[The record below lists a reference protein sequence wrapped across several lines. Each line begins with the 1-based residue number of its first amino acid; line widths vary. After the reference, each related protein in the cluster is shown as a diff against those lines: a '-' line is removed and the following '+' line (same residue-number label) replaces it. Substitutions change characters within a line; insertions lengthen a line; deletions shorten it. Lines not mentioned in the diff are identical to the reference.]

1 MDEKFEERTGEYE
14 EREDHR
20 LKHAG
25 AIALFLLSPVFSYV
39 MFEFV
44 TGNFVMVLPKNAVLN
59 IVWMFALYL
68 LVFGI
73 SGSTRISVPVSSVIL
88 YAISLAEAFV
98 VSFRSRPIMM
108 GDVLAVKTAMTVAGS
123 YDYTPTFMMIIC
135 GVLLIIWN
143 ALAQFVFVRV
153 KGKKKRAAV
162 FSVSAGA
169 VAAFIACFYN
179 FMISG
184 LSLEVNLW
192 DPTTSYAEN
201 GYILSSAISIKYLV
215 KKAPGGYSQAKI
227 QEICDKYV
235 DSEKERN
242 GDCCSGGV
250 RGRGPADE
258 YYLYHERESFRS
270 GGGRRFYDKYRL
282 SPVSPQPDGEHR
294 KRKAL
299 HAGIWCHDQQL

>member
-179 FMISG
+179 FMISAG
-184 LSLEVNLW
+184 RLLPGEDPGNLR
-192 DPTTSYAEN
+192 
-201 GYILSSAISIKYLV
+201 
-215 KKAPGGYSQAKI
+215 Q
-227 QEICDKYV
+227 IC
-235 DSEKERN
+235 
-242 GDCCSGGV
+242 G
-250 RGRGPADE
+250 
-258 YYLYHERESFRS
+258 
-270 GGGRRFYDKYRL
+270 
-282 SPVSPQPDGEHR
+282 Q
-294 KRKAL
+294 
-299 HAGIWCHDQQL
+299 